1 MTVNASVSLHT
12 TEIGAGARRVVFLH
26 GLFGRGK
33 NFTAIAR
40 GLEPEFRSLLVDLP
54 NHGRSGWTEG
64 FDYLEMADIV
74 AGHLR
79 GGFAAEE
86 PVDVV
91 GHSMGGKV
99 AMALALRHPELVRRL
114 VVVDIAPVASGST
127 RGEFEHLLGAL
138 SSLDLNSFER
148 RSEADHALQ
157 QAVPEA
163 GVRGFLLQN
172 LARHGAA
179 FRWEPNLTMLRAHL
193 PEIMGWPEAELGD
206 VSFGGPVLWIA
217 GERSD
222 YVRDEDMPAMRAL
235 FPHVLCMTVRGATH
249 WVHADRPREVI
260 AALRTF
266 LLKQR

>member
-1 MTVNASVSLHT
+1 MATTSFPLHT
-12 TEIGAGARRVVFLH
+12 TEIGDGARRVVFLH

-64 FDYLEMADIV
+64 FDYLEMAEVV

-79 GGFAAEE
+79 DGFAAAG

-99 AMALALRHPELVRRL
+99 AMVLALRHPELVRRL
-114 VVVDIAPVASGST
+114 VVVDIAPVASGTT

-138 SSLDLNSFER
+138 ADLDLTSLVR
-148 RSEADHALQ
+148 RSEADLALQ
-157 QAVPEA
+157 REVPQA

-172 LARHGAA
+172 LARDGAV
-179 FRWEPNLTMLRAHL
+179 FRWEPNLAMLRAHL
-193 PEIMGWPEAELGD
+193 PAVMGWPGDELGAVCFD
-206 VSFGGPVLWIA
+206 APVLWLA

-222 YVRDEDMPAMRAL
+222 YVRDEDTPAMRAL
-235 FPHVLCMTVRGATH
+235 FPRVLRLTVRGATH

-260 AALRTF
+260 TALRTF
-266 LLKQR
+266 LLKDR

>member
-1 MTVNASVSLHT
+1 MQFPLNT
-12 TEIGAGARRVVFLH
+12 TEIGDGERRVVFLH

-40 GLEPEFRSLLVDLP
+40 GLSPEFRSLLMDLP

-64 FDYLEMADIV
+64 FDYLELADIV
-74 AGHLR
+74 AEHLR
-79 GGFAAEE
+79 RGFAVDG

-99 AMALALRHPELVRRL
+99 AMVLALRHPDLVRRL

-138 SSLDLNSFER
+138 TGLDLGSLER
-148 RSEADHALQ
+148 RSEADRALQ
-157 QAVPEA
+157 GPVPEA

-172 LARHGAA
+172 LAREDGG
-179 FRWEPNLTMLRAHL
+179 FRWEPNLAMLHAHL
-193 PEIMGWPEAELGD
+193 PEIMGWPEDRLSGA
-206 VSFGGPVLWIA
+206 SFGAPVLWIA

-222 YVRDEDMPAMRAL
+222 YVRDEDMPVMRAL
-235 FPHVLCMTVRGATH
+235 FTRVLRMTVRGATH

-260 AALRTF
+260 TALRTF
-266 LLKQR
+266 FLKDS